1 MYINKCYV
9 YEITNFNQQTVL
21 GVRLLLVSLDALQFY
36 KTNWRSVG
44 ELPRRNKEWSDS
56 KIEKAQNFMLLTTKM
71 VTTIFHFLRFEN
83 GDDNYPV
90 TVFWYLWQ
98 RLSSSRGLK
107 TVKTIVH
114 FLWFENIEYDYQF
127 QVVRKFSSDYEVREF
142 FICVLQV
149 DNHSQYTIEPE
160 HSFCEVRRLLA

>member
-1 MYINKCYV
+1 
-9 YEITNFNQQTVL
+9 
-21 GVRLLLVSLDALQFY
+21 
-36 KTNWRSVG
+36 
-44 ELPRRNKEWSDS
+44 
-56 KIEKAQNFMLLTTKM
+56 
-71 VTTIFHFLRFEN
+71 
-83 GDDNYPV
+83 
-90 TVFWYLWQ
+90 
-98 RLSSSRGLK
+98 
-107 TVKTIVH
+107 VKTIVH